1 MFRINK
7 ILDLLIEICY
17 LGVIFITPVYFAI
30 FLKNNNVFELNK
42 IAAFKILVLLL
53 LFLSFVK
60 ACSHPECS
68 EGSHAARLFTGFFT
82 AFRMTK
88 RNIRITNTVFIVPII
103 YILTLALITFFSID
117 TNTAIWGS
125 YARQQGFIS
134 YVFYFLFFILLFFN
148 LKNKGQLN
156 RIIKVII
163 FSSIIVCIYGVVQI
177 FGWDVLNWSEKTKR
191 ITATFGQP
199 NVLAAYLVLII
210 PLFVYLFFET
220 KNKFIKIFYFLILI
234 LQIFVLLN
242 TYSFSGI
249 LGLGAEMLVG
259 FLFFVVYNK
268 QKINFKKLSLFIL
281 FFGLVFIIFFNVY
294 NTRPL
299 VGRLKNS
306 IGMGGG
312 SMASRIN
319 FWTASFDAIKK
330 KPFFGYGLD
339 VQSEVLLK
347 YYQTDWGVY
356 DNVNSHPARAHNF
369 FLDILLQGGFVYL
382 FAYLALLYVFIRTVQ
397 RNIKKDNF
405 RFFNFCVLIGLI
417 GYLTLLMFQYSSV
430 TSEIYFW
437 AFLALVLRINVGFD
451 KEEDIPYNQGTKYRK
466 IIKFLLILGLFLPIF
481 FQINR
486 EIKILIADYY
496 YREIKV
502 ARYDG
507 DFFAGV
513 ALFGDIKNLNIRD
526 NYYTQGYSVMLIDW
540 IAEMDQYGIVFRR
553 TGEGIIK
560 STLEE
565 TRGNNY
571 FDKLFRS
578 LAFTALASPEKQEYY
593 GWADNLFLELEDYSP
608 QMPHVY
614 YEHAKMQAKKGNWQM
629 AVVNY
634 QKILDLLPAL
644 DHPHLNKDH
653 ADVVKYNMYLAYL
666 GLGSVYDAMGDTE
679 KAGENYLL
687 AQEYNDKDFSLKEKI
702 ENLE

>member
-1 MFRINK
+1 MMFRINK

-103 YILTLALITFFSID
+103 YILTLALIT
-117 TNTAIWGS
+117 
-125 YARQQGFIS
+125 
-134 YVFYFLFFILLFFN
+134 
-148 LKNKGQLN
+148 
-156 RIIKVII
+156 

-397 RNIKKDNF
+397 RNI
-405 RFFNFCVLIGLI
+405 
-417 GYLTLLMFQYSSV
+417 
-430 TSEIYFW
+430 
-437 AFLALVLRINVGFD
+437 
-451 KEEDIPYNQGTKYRK
+451 
-466 IIKFLLILGLFLPIF
+466 
-481 FQINR
+481 
-486 EIKILIADYY
+486 
-496 YREIKV
+496 
-502 ARYDG
+502 
-507 DFFAGV
+507 
-513 ALFGDIKNLNIRD
+513 
-526 NYYTQGYSVMLIDW
+526 
-540 IAEMDQYGIVFRR
+540 
-553 TGEGIIK
+553 
-560 STLEE
+560 
-565 TRGNNY
+565 
-571 FDKLFRS
+571 
-578 LAFTALASPEKQEYY
+578 
-593 GWADNLFLELEDYSP
+593 
-608 QMPHVY
+608 
-614 YEHAKMQAKKGNWQM
+614 
-629 AVVNY
+629 
-634 QKILDLLPAL
+634 
-644 DHPHLNKDH
+644 
-653 ADVVKYNMYLAYL
+653 
-666 GLGSVYDAMGDTE
+666 
-679 KAGENYLL
+679 
-687 AQEYNDKDFSLKEKI
+687 
-702 ENLE
+702 